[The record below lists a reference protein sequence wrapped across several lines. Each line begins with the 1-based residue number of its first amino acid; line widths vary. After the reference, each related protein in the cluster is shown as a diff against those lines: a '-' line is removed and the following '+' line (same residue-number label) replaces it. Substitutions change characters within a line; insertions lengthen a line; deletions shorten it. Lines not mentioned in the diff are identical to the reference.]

1 VSDARLRMAASQCG
15 VDTASFVPVEFAFG
29 DAARD
34 GSTGWIFITEQHD
47 RALGPA
53 LLWAQKQQVQV
64 VNILSEKSAGVLA
77 RRASLFSHQIN
88 VWSVNDGKVVV
99 ADAEEVLGEAIV
111 SEAHE
116 KFAAMIAE
124 SGAEV
129 VREHGV
135 LSGEVMGLEVCRVID
150 DNGEARLEIGVG
162 VHDRETFQLL
172 HGKEATLQ
180 SLRNVVEIVGK
191 HRAEGAEHHPLNRL
205 GAERLLRHRIVS
217 SPQLVGLTTAYTI
230 EPPVKRM
237 NVKDAVPCVAV
248 GKNDLGDEVVVVCT
262 ASVDVDVVAFAADA
276 RLRISPKAKLLIA
289 THVNNVVPAL
299 QKLAD
304 SLVEPA
310 AFTEVAPVRR

>member
-1 VSDARLRMAASQCG
+1 MSDARLRMAASQCG

-29 DAARD
+29 DAALD
-34 GSTGWIFITEQHD
+34 GSTGWIFVSEQHD
-47 RALGPA
+47 RAIGPA
-53 LLWAQKQQVQV
+53 LLWAAKHQVQA

-77 RRASLFSHQIN
+77 RRASLFAHQST
-88 VWSVNDGKVVV
+88 VWSVRDGNVV
-99 ADAEEVLGEAIV
+99 AAEAEKVLGESTV
-111 SEAHE
+111 TKAHE
-116 KFAAMIAE
+116 QFASMIAE

-150 DNGEARLEIGVG
+150 DNDEARLEIGVG

-172 HGKEATLQ
+172 HGKNATLQ
-180 SLRNVVEIVGK
+180 SLQNVVEIVGK
-191 HRAEGAEHHPLNRL
+191 HRAEGSEQHPLNRL

-217 SPQLVGLTTAYTI
+217 NPQLIGLSTAQI
-230 EPPVKRM
+230 AEPPVKRL

-248 GKNDLGDEVVVVCT
+248 GKDEEGHDVVVVCT

-276 RLRISPKAKLLIA
+276 RLRISPKANLLIA
-289 THVNNVVPAL
+289 THINNVVPAL
-299 QKLAD
+299 KKLAN

-310 AFTEVAPVRR
+310 AFVEVAPVRR

>member
-1 VSDARLRMAASQCG
+1 MSDAFLRMAASQCG
-15 VDTASFVPVEFAFG
+15 VNTASFIPVEFAFG
-29 DAARD
+29 VAARD
-34 GSTGWIFITEQHD
+34 GSTGWIFVTEQHD
-47 RALGPA
+47 RALGPS
-53 LLWAQKQQVQV
+53 LLWAEKHQVQL
-64 VNILSEKSAGVLA
+64 VNVLSEKSAGVLA
-77 RRASLFSHQIN
+77 RRAPLFSHEIN
-88 VWSVNDGKVVV
+88 VWSVRDGKVVV
-99 ADAEEVLGEAIV
+99 AEPDAVLGKATV
-111 SEAHE
+111 SQAHE
-116 KFAAMIAE
+116 KYADMIGE

-172 HGKEATLQ
+172 HGKDATLQ
-180 SLRNVVEIVGK
+180 SLVNVVEIVGK

-217 SPQLVGLTTAYTI
+217 NPQLVGLSSAHTT
-230 EPPVKRM
+230 EPPVKRI

-289 THVNNVVPAL
+289 THVNNTVPAL
-299 QKLAD
+299 KKLAN